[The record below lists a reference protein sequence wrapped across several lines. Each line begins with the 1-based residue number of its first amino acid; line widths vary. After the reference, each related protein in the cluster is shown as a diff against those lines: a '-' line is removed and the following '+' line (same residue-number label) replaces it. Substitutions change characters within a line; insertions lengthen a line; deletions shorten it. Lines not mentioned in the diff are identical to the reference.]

1 MDEQTAR
8 RAIIAVMQTSPRLT
22 YYGLDP
28 AWNDDFQDNRRRL
41 AGDGV
46 EEFQRAV
53 AWLAR
58 VPKRPVA
65 GTDHDSQGLRHAAED
80 WSGDVIGNGAFIAAA
95 LHLGFPVEWVR
106 GTHNALIG
114 VEAGAQWPRKKVA

>member
-1 MDEQTAR
+1 MDRDTALQ
-8 RAIIAVMQTSPRLT
+8 AIIAVMQIAPRLT

-28 AWNDDFQDNRRRL
+28 TWNDDFQDNRRRL
-41 AGDGV
+41 ASEGV

-53 AWLAR
+53 EWLSL
-58 VPKRPVA
+58 VPKRQVA
-65 GTDHDSQGLRHAAED
+65 GADHDSEGLRHVAEE
-80 WSGDVIGNGAFIAAA
+80 WSGDYIGNGAFIAAA

-114 VEAGAQWPRKKVA
+114 VEAGAQWPRKVA